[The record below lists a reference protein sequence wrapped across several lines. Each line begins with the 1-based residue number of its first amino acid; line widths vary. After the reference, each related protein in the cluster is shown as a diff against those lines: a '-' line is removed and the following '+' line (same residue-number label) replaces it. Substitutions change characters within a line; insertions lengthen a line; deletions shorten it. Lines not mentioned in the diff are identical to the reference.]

1 MALIDIFDTG
11 EGPPPRSTQ
20 GCLRGG
26 IFCGMEVGWH
36 MSLYV
41 GFEECSSKT
50 AGFMI
55 FLFSGGEGALEPPLM
70 QLGG

>member
-1 MALIDIFDTG
+1 MS
-11 EGPPPRSTQ
+11 E
-20 GCLRGG
+20 GG

-55 FLFSGGEGALEPPLM
+55 FFILRGGGGPRTTPDAAGRVSGSGLDVG
-70 QLGG
+70 